1 MQTFIKAQGA
11 SFLAWVV
18 DTLVMV
24 FCVEILSLR
33 YTVASV
39 TGNAAGAIT
48 HFTVGRG
55 WVFNSQ
61 KNIGH
66 QMFRYALVWCG
77 YVFLTTFL
85 VYLFADYMKIN
96 YLVSKVTSSV
106 LASIVY
112 TYPLQKYF
120 VFK

>member
-1 MQTFIKAQGA
+1 MRTFLKAQGA

-24 FCVEILSLR
+24 VCVEGLAIR
-33 YTVASV
+33 YTIASV
-39 TGNAAGAIT
+39 IGNGAGAVT

-55 WVFNSQ
+55 WVFNSE
-61 KNIGH
+61 KAIGH
-66 QMFRYALVWCG
+66 QMLRYGLVWCG

-85 VYLFADYMKIN
+85 VFVFADYMKIN
-96 YLVSKVTSSV
+96 YLVSKITSSV
-106 LASIVY
+106 IASVAY
-112 TYPLQKYF
+112 TYPMQKYF